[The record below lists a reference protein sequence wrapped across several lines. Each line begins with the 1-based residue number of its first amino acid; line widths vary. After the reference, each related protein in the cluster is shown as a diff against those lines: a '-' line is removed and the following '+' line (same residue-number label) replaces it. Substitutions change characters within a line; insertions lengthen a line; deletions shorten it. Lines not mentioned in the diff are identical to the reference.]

1 MFASGTVEI
10 RRDVVAKVLCVGL
23 GGGYLNSYLHHHF
36 PKMDITI
43 VELDPMMLRIARK
56 WFGLDED
63 HRQRVIIDDGLN
75 YIKRAAE
82 SGIQYG
88 VVHLDVC
95 TTDPNAKHNCP
106 LDVFVSEDALSVLSK
121 LINRR
126 GRDSM

>member
-1 MFASGTVEI
+1 FASGTVEI

-82 SGIQYG
+82 SGI
-88 VVHLDVC
+88 
-95 TTDPNAKHNCP
+95 
-106 LDVFVSEDALSVLSK
+106 
-121 LINRR
+121 R
-126 GRDSM
+126 M